1 MEKELILPTALKEQ
15 AQELNTL
22 RENQLKRFEAA
33 KTAEG
38 DAKSALKAQLKAGIT
53 EIEAKAATFEEE
65 MELFNQEQQTRA
77 AIKAAGQTARM
88 VGFGAHSDAKEVE
101 QELDPRSLGQR
112 FVESEG
118 YQRGLPGVK
127 SAPFNVELDN
137 MSLRELQDMASEAI
151 KTTMTTSAGW
161 APYGPR
167 LPGYVAS
174 AQREPSFADLI
185 PTQTTTSPIFYYMEE
200 TTFTNNAA
208 YVAEGATKPESAFA
222 LTSRTVQAAKIATT
236 LPVSEEQLEDVPQ
249 IRAYIDNRGTLQIQL
264 AEEDA
269 LLNFTSGAN
278 GWDGFLQKS
287 GVQTQA
293 LGSDPVPTAILKA
306 MTKVQYSP
314 GFAGMATGL
323 AMNPTDWVNVL
334 TLQESTGAYIWSA
347 PSAPT
352 SMPDMKMWGMTV
364 RPTPALSQG
373 TSLLGN
379 FRAFS
384 MLWIRSGLSIR
395 VAWAND
401 DALKNLIRLIFEQ
414 REALQISRAAAFCKV
429 TGLPA

>member
-1 MEKELILPTALKEQ
+1 MEKEIILPTALKEQ
-15 AQELNTL
+15 AKELNAL
-22 RENQLKRFEAA
+22 REQQLRRFESV

-38 DAKSALKAQLKAGIT
+38 YAKSALKAQLKAGIT
-53 EIEAKAATFEEE
+53 EIEAKAASFDEE
-65 MELFNQEQQTRA
+65 MELFRQEQNTRDSLKQMNQTER
-77 AIKAAGQTARM
+77 R
-88 VGFGAHSDAKEVE
+88 VGFGDAYTGSLEAV
-101 QELDPRSLGQR
+101 DGRSLGQQ

-118 YQRGLPGVK
+118 YLRGLSGLK
-127 SAPFNVELDN
+127 SAPFNVEVEN
-137 MSLRELQDMASEAI
+137 PGVRELAL

-167 LPGYVAS
+167 LAGFVPS
-174 AQREPSFADLI
+174 AQREPSFADFI
-185 PTQTTTSPIFYYMEE
+185 PKETTSSPFFYYMEE
-200 TTFTNNAA
+200 TTFTNNAG
-208 YVAEGATKPESAFA
+208 YVAEGATKPESSFA
-222 LTSRTVQAAKIATT
+222 LTSRTVQSAKIATT

-264 AEEDA
+264 AEEEA

-293 LGSDPVPTAILKA
+293 LGSDPVPSAILKA
-306 MTKVQYSP
+306 MTKVQYAP
-314 GFAGMATGL
+314 GYAGMATGL
-323 AMNPTDWVNVL
+323 AMNPSDWVNVL

-347 PSAPT
+347 PSAP
-352 SMPDMKMWGMTV
+352 SAMPDMKMWGMSV
-364 RPTPALSQG
+364 RPTPALGQG
-373 TSLLGN
+373 TALLGN

-401 DALKNLIRLIFEQ
+401 DALKNLIRIIFEQ